1 MPKSKEPPSL
11 QKFAIK
17 PPPMESLETET
28 PPTQPERTRAKN
40 ERVLLSL
47 RINREDWYQ
56 LHDFANRQG
65 SSLQSSW
72 LLLLRT
78 ICRRMESNLLPDDN
92 TMTS

>member
-11 QKFAIK
+11 RKFAIK

-56 LHDFANRQG
+56 LHDFANRRG
-65 SSLQSSW
+65 SSLQK
-72 LLLLRT
+72 LMVAALAHYMQAHGVKPITGR
-78 ICRRMESNLLPDDN
+78 
-92 TMTS
+92 

>member
-11 QKFAIK
+11 RKFAIK
-17 PPPMESLETET
+17 PPSMESLETET

-65 SSLQSSW
+65 SSLQK
-72 LLLLRT
+72 LMVAALAHYMQAHGVKPITGR
-78 ICRRMESNLLPDDN
+78 
-92 TMTS
+92 

>member
-11 QKFAIK
+11 RKFAIK

-28 PPTQPERTRAKN
+28 PPSQPERTRAKN

-65 SSLQSSW
+65 SSLQK
-72 LLLLRT
+72 LMVAALAHYMQAHGVKPITGR
-78 ICRRMESNLLPDDN
+78 
-92 TMTS
+92 

>member
-11 QKFAIK
+11 RKFAIK

-28 PPTQPERTRAKN
+28 PPSQPERTRAKN

-47 RINREDWYQ
+47 RVNREDWYQ

-65 SSLQSSW
+65 SSLQKIMVAD
-72 LLLLRT
+72 LAQYMQAHGVKPITGR
-78 ICRRMESNLLPDDN
+78 
-92 TMTS
+92 

>member
-11 QKFAIK
+11 RKFAIK

-28 PPTQPERTRAKN
+28 PPSQPERTRAKN

-47 RINREDWYQ
+47 RVNREDWYQ

-65 SSLQSSW
+65 SSLQK
-72 LLLLRT
+72 LMVAALAHYMQAHGVKPITGR
-78 ICRRMESNLLPDDN
+78 
-92 TMTS
+92 

>member
-11 QKFAIK
+11 RKFAIK

-47 RINREDWYQ
+47 RVNREDWYQ

-65 SSLQSSW
+65 SSLQK
-72 LLLLRT
+72 LMVAALAHYMQAHGVKPITGR
-78 ICRRMESNLLPDDN
+78 
-92 TMTS
+92 

>member
-11 QKFAIK
+11 RKFAIK

-65 SSLQSSW
+65 SSLQK
-72 LLLLRT
+72 LMVAALAHYMQAHGVKPITGR
-78 ICRRMESNLLPDDN
+78 
-92 TMTS
+92 